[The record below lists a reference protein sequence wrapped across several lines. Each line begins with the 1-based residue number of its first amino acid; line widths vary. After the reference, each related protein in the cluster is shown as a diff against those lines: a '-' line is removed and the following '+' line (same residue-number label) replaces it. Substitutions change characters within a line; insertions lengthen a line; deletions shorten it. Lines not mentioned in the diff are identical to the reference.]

1 MEEHLG
7 PYTLHFIAHE
17 MPDGTWRSFI
27 TIDTFDESAHDFRR
41 LVEKQPIG
49 VSGFRSRLA
58 AIEAA
63 RQAGNR
69 MVEDWQRQ

>member
-1 MEEHLG
+1 MDQHLG

-17 MPDGTWRSFI
+17 TEDGTWSAFI
-27 TIDTFDESAHDFRR
+27 TIDKFDESVHDFRR
-41 LVEKQPIG
+41 IVEKHPVG
-49 VSGFRSRLA
+49 VPGLPSRQA

-63 RQAGNR
+63 SQAGTR